1 MESVGTS
8 CLDGDK
14 ALPELVNQLTQCDT
28 MP

>member
-8 CLDGDK
+8 CLDSDK
-14 ALPELVNQLTQCDT
+14 TLPELVNQLTQCGT